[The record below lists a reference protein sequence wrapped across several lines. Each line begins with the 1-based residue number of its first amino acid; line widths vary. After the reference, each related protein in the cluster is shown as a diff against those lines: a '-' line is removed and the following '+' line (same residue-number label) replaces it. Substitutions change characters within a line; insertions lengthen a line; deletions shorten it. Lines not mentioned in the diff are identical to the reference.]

1 MRAALPGTTYEIF
14 GELFIWKWKD
24 RHIRSMIGERQLDW
38 LSTEDSRT
46 RRKIARQI
54 HVDVLSRSAHWLA
67 WEVSI
72 HAVVGLLIKKGG
84 G

>member
-1 MRAALPGTTYEIF
+1 
-14 GELFIWKWKD
+14 
-24 RHIRSMIGERQLDW
+24 MIGERQLDW